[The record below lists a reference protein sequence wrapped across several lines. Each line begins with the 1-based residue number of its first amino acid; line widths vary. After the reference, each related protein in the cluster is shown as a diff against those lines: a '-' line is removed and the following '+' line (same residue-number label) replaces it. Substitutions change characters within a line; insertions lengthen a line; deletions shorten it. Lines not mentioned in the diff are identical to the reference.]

1 MREADAGSL
10 RLSVAVRN
18 AMLAEALS
26 AAALRAG
33 WVPVAARH
41 EGTVL
46 VTDRAPARPA
56 ANPPGNRVV
65 LVCEPTPYGARK
77 GLDAIS
83 ELTASGLVCADAPDD
98 VGSALDGLARDQVS
112 VPLRVLELAA
122 QMPAITDR
130 QIEVLTAVAAGL
142 SNTEISRNL
151 HLSAAS
157 VKRELAVLYC
167 ALGSSTRSLLAAEAF
182 ELGVSSR
189 LRPSLTTARARR
201 GR

>member
-1 MREADAGSL
+1 VREADAGSL
-10 RLSVAVRN
+10 RLSVAVHN

-26 AAALRAG
+26 AAAVRAG

-56 ANPPGNRVV
+56 GNPAGNRVV

-77 GLDAIS
+77 GLDAMS
-83 ELTASGLVCADAPDD
+83 ELAAAGLVCADAPGD
-98 VGSALDGLARDQVS
+98 VVCALDGLARGQAS

-122 QMPAITDR
+122 RMPEITDR
-130 QIEVLTAVAAGL
+130 QIEVLTAVAAGQ
-142 SNTEISRNL
+142 SNVEIGRNL
-151 HLSAAS
+151 YLSAAS

-167 ALGSSTRSLLAAEAF
+167 TLGAATRPVLAAKAL
-182 ELGVSSR
+182 ELGVSPRFGSVATSTLA
-189 LRPSLTTARARR
+189 LRA
-201 GR
+201 G

>member
-1 MREADAGSL
+1 MREAGARSL
-10 RLSVAVRN
+10 RLSVAVHN

-26 AAALRAG
+26 AAAVRAG

-56 ANPPGNRVV
+56 GNPPGNRVV

-83 ELTASGLVCADAPDD
+83 ELTAAGLVCADAPGD
-98 VGSALDGLARDQVS
+98 VGCALDGLARRQAS

-130 QIEVLTAVAAGL
+130 QIEVLSAVAAGQ
-142 SNTEISRNL
+142 SNTEICRNL

-167 ALGSSTRSLLAAEAF
+167 ALGAATRSVLAATAL
-182 ELGVSSR
+182 ELGVSPSF
-189 LRPSLTTARARR
+189 RPVSGARPRQER
-201 GR
+201 